1 MDNRKRMREGKLY
14 HPDAEEIMSE
24 QSQYW
29 GAVQEYNNLPPNDFA
44 ARSNMLPKM
53 FGAIGEGSIVEPPFH
68 ANFGGKH
75 VFIGH
80 HFYSNYNLSLVD
92 DGNIYIGDFVMFGPN
107 VTLVTAAHPI
117 APELREKGYQF
128 NRDIHIGNRVWLG
141 AGVTVL
147 PGVSIG
153 DDAVIG
159 AGALVSKDIPS
170 GVVAV
175 GVPCRVLRK
184 IDEKD
189 REYFYKT
196 DKIDWENLD

>member
-1 MDNRKRMREGKLY
+1 MEEKKRMLEGKLY
-14 HPDAEEIMSE
+14 HPAADEIMSE

-29 GAVQEYNNLPPNDFA
+29 DIVKEYNDLLPSDLE
-44 ARSNMLPKM
+44 ARSKMLPKI
-53 FGAIGEGSIVEPPFH
+53 FGAIGEQSVVEPPFH

-80 HFYSNYNLSLVD
+80 HFYANFNLTLVD
-92 DGNIYIGDFVMFGPN
+92 DGNIYIGDYVMVGPN

-117 APELREKGYQF
+117 YAELREKGYQF

-141 AGVTVL
+141 AGVIVL
-147 PGVSIG
+147 PGVTIG

-159 AGALVSKDIPS
+159 AGAVVSKDVPAS
-170 GVVAV
+170 VVAV

-184 IDEKD
+184 VDEKD
-189 REYFYKT
+189 REYFYKN
-196 DKIDWENLD
+196 DEIDWENLD

>member
-1 MDNRKRMREGKLY
+1 MEEKKRMLEGKLY
-14 HPDAEEIMSE
+14 HPAAEEIMSE

-29 GAVQEYNNLPPNDFA
+29 DLVKEYNDLAPSDIE
-44 ARSNMLPKM
+44 ARSKMLPKI
-53 FGAIGEGSIVEPPFH
+53 FGKIGEQSIIEPPFH

-80 HFYSNYNLSLVD
+80 HFYANFNLTLVD
-92 DGNIYIGDFVMFGPN
+92 DGNIYIGDHVMVGPN

-117 APELREKGYQF
+117 YPELREKGYQF

-141 AGVTVL
+141 AGVIVL
-147 PGVSIG
+147 PGVTIG

-159 AGALVSKDIPS
+159 AGAVVSKDIPA

-184 IDEKD
+184 VDEKD
-189 REYFYKT
+189 REYFYKN

>member
-1 MDNRKRMREGKLY
+1 MEEKKRMLEGKLY
-14 HPDAEEIMSE
+14 HPAADEIMSE

-29 GAVQEYNNLPPNDFA
+29 DIVKEYNDLRPSDIE
-44 ARSNMLPKM
+44 ARSKMLPKI
-53 FGAIGEGSIVEPPFH
+53 FGKIGEQSVIEPPFH

-80 HFYSNYNLSLVD
+80 HFYANFNLTLVD
-92 DGNIYIGDFVMFGPN
+92 DGNIYIGDHVMIGPN

-117 APELREKGYQF
+117 YPELREKGYQF

-141 AGVTVL
+141 AGVIVL
-147 PGVSIG
+147 PGVTIG

-159 AGALVSKDIPS
+159 AGAVVSKDVPA

-184 IDEKD
+184 VDEKD
-189 REYFYKT
+189 REYFYKN

>member
-1 MDNRKRMREGKLY
+1 MENKKRMLEGKLY
-14 HPDAEEIMSE
+14 HPDSEEVMSE

-29 GAVQEYNNLPPNDFA
+29 AAVKEYNELPPSDFK
-44 ARSNMLPKM
+44 ARGEMLPKI
-53 FGAIGEGSIVEPPFH
+53 FGKIGEDCIIEPPFH

-75 VFIGH
+75 VFIGDR
-80 HFYSNYNLSLVD
+80 FYANFNLTLVD
-92 DGNIYIGDFVMFGPN
+92 DGNIYIGDNVMLGPN

-117 APELREKGYQF
+117 LPELREKGYQF

-141 AGVTVL
+141 AGVIVL

-159 AGALVSKDIPS
+159 AGAVVSKDIPS

-175 GVPCRVLRK
+175 GIPCRVLRK
-184 IDEKD
+184 VGEKD
-189 REYFYKT
+189 REFFYKNN
-196 DKIDWENLD
+196 KIDWENLD